1 MLGECP
7 SEIKYI
13 KDAHEMVTVTVMD
26 DINIIAVIYLEE
38 TQRLRIESLYYLVL
52 CIFIIMKDDD
62 TMGQAQLPR
71 NFSTL

>member
-13 KDAHEMVTVTVMD
+13 KDAHEMVTVMD
-26 DINIIAVIYLEE
+26 DINILAVIYLEE
-38 TQRLRIESLYYLVL
+38 TQRLRIEPLYYLVL
-52 CIFIIMKDDD
+52 CILIIMKDDD